1 MLMTKQFTDAA
12 WKDYLYW
19 AETDKKQL
27 RKVNELLREI
37 ERNPS
42 QGTGKPDQ
50 LKHNLKGFWS
60 RRIDQEH
67 RIVYKV
73 VDQTLY
79 LISLRGHSDK

>member
-1 MLMTKQFTDAA
+1 MTKQFTDEA
-12 WKDYLYW
+12 WKDYLYC

-42 QGTGKPDQ
+42 QGTGKPEQ

-79 LISLRGHSDK
+79 MISLRFHYDK

>member
-1 MLMTKQFTDAA
+1 MTKQFTDEACE
-12 WKDYLYW
+12 DYLYW

-42 QGTGKPDQ
+42 QGTGKPEQ

-79 LISLRGHSDK
+79 LISLRFHYDK